1 MRTPIVSMIVAI
13 DAANGIGY
21 KNELP
26 WHIPSDL
33 KYFKEVTEGH
43 PIIMG
48 MSTYIS
54 LPAPLVNRQHIV
66 LSRSKHPGIETVGSL
81 YEAYEAAMNSGAD
94 EVFIIGGKQI
104 YESFAD
110 SIDKIYLTVIDETY
124 VVDTVLDLSKFSLE
138 PFTFNK
144 KWKLISKT
152 THEFPDEPAYIRYVL
167 ENTQL
172 KLQL

>member
-1 MRTPIVSMIVAI
+1 MTKLSMIVAI

-21 KNELP
+21 KNGLP

-33 KYFKEVTEGH
+33 KYFKKVTEGH

-66 LSRSKHPGIETVGSL
+66 LSKIKYPDIETVGSL
-81 YEAYEAAMNSGAD
+81 YEAYEAAMNSEAD
-94 EVFIIGGKQI
+94 EAFIIGGKQI

-110 SIDKIYLTVIDETY
+110 YIDKIYLTVIDKTY

-138 PFTFNK
+138 SFEFNN
-144 KWKLISKT
+144 KWKLITKT
-152 THEFPDEPAYIRYVL
+152 THELPNEPVYTRYVL
-167 ENTQL
+167 ERTQL

>member
-1 MRTPIVSMIVAI
+1 MTKLSMIVAI

-21 KNELP
+21 KNRLP

-33 KYFKEVTEGH
+33 KYFKRVTEGH

-48 MSTYIS
+48 MSTYVS
-54 LPAPLVNRQHIV
+54 LPVPLVNRQHIV
-66 LSRSKHPGIETVGSL
+66 LSRNKYPDIETVGGL
-81 YEAYEAAMNSGAD
+81 YEAYAVAIESGAD
-94 EVFIIGGKQI
+94 EVFIIGGKQV
-104 YESFAD
+104 YETFAD
-110 SIDKIYLTVIDETY
+110 CIDKIYLTVIDKTY

-138 PFTFNK
+138 SFEFSS
-144 KWKLISKT
+144 KWKLVSKT
-152 THEFPDEPAYIRYVL
+152 THEFPDEPAYTRYVL

>member
-1 MRTPIVSMIVAI
+1 MKTLSMIVAI

-21 KNELP
+21 RNELP

-48 MSTYIS
+48 MSTYTS

-66 LSRSKHPGIETVGSL
+66 LSRSKYPDIETVGSL
-81 YEAYEAAMNSGAD
+81 HEAYVVAAESGAD
-94 EVFIIGGKQI
+94 EVFVIGGKQI

-110 SIDKIYLTVIDETY
+110 CIDKIYLTVIDETY

-138 PFTFNK
+138 PFAFSD
-144 KWKLISKT
+144 KWKLVSKT
-152 THEFPDEPAYIRYVL
+152 TYKFPDEPTYTRYVL
-167 ENTQL
+167 EKTQL
-172 KLQL
+172 QLPL

>member
-1 MRTPIVSMIVAI
+1 MIVAI

-21 KNELP
+21 KNGLP

-66 LSRSKHPGIETVGSL
+66 LSRNKYPDIETVSSL
-81 YEAYEAAMNSGAD
+81 HEAYEAAMNSGAD

-104 YESFAD
+104 YESLAD
-110 SIDKIYLTVIDETY
+110 NVDKIYLTVIDETY
-124 VVDTVLDLSKFSLE
+124 VVDTILDLSKFSLGS
-138 PFTFNK
+138 FASSD

-152 THEFPDEPAYIRYVL
+152 THEFPNEPTYTRYVL
-167 ENTQL
+167 EKTQL